1 MSFPSS
7 DPGRPPNL
15 LVVDDEES
23 VCCLLHEMFAELG
36 YHTELAMSGE
46 DALQKAQHIPF
57 DVVLTDIC
65 LPGISGLDLVR
76 ALHGRIPASEI
87 ILMTGFLTLDLS
99 LEAIREGVAD
109 LIVKPI
115 VSLDVVLQSV
125 EKVLDR
131 HKRRVRVAVEDSE
144 SLARQTETLFTL
156 CASMTQR
163 LAAVPPGF
171 FLSECAEHVGR
182 VLRARRVE
190 FDLSVPGEDLPRMV
204 CWPTG
209 SEKRRP
215 RAERRETV
223 TQPITLGER
232 TLGILRV
239 IGPDHV
245 PTQAELDFLA
255 AAGNMAALCLE
266 RAELRE
272 EREASFVRFLE
283 YLVQM
288 RESLA
293 GFEEGHSRRV
303 ADLAERLGRFLGFT
317 QRGLNQLRR
326 AALFHDLGK
335 LGVNPE
341 LLNRPGPLNPA
352 ELEAVRRYREITERL
367 LGATSCLED
376 VRHILVHLGAGG
388 SAQHKPTSTGVPLE
402 SRILTIVEAYT
413 AMTSRRPHRPALS
426 AQKTLEEMHREAGVR
441 FDPDVVQALE
451 MVLQDSPAEASRQ
464 AVRSQT
470 GDGPQTQPSNRSDST
485 REPEVESTLL
495 RR

>member
-1 MSFPSS
+1 MNSLSS
-7 DPGRPPNL
+7 DPGRRPNL

-57 DVVLTDIC
+57 DVVLTDVS

-87 ILMTGFLTLDLS
+87 ILMTGFLTLDMS

-109 LIVKPI
+109 LITKPI
-115 VSLDVVLQSV
+115 VSLDAVLKSV

-131 HKRRVRVAVEDSE
+131 HKRRVQVAVEDSE
-144 SLARQTETLFTL
+144 SLAHQTETLFTL
-156 CASMTQR
+156 CTSMTQR
-163 LAAVPPGF
+163 LAAVPAGF

-182 VLRARRVE
+182 VLLARRVE
-190 FDLSVPGEDLPRMV
+190 FDLGVPGEDLPRML
-204 CWPTG
+204 CWPAG

-239 IGPDHV
+239 IGPDHA
-245 PTQAELDFLA
+245 PTRAELDFLTA
-255 AAGNMAALCLE
+255 VGNMAALCLE

-335 LGVNPE
+335 LGVDPE

-352 ELEAVRRYREITERL
+352 ELEAVRRSREITERL

-376 VRHILVHLGAGG
+376 VRHILVHLGTGG
-388 SAQHKPTSTGVPLE
+388 SSEHKPTSTGVPLE
-402 SRILTIVEAYT
+402 SRILTVAAAYT

-426 AQKTLEEMHREAGVR
+426 AQNTLEEMHREAGVR
-441 FDPDVVQALE
+441 FDPDMIQALE
-451 MVLQDSPAEASRQ
+451 MVLQDSSTGASREAAGSQ
-464 AVRSQT
+464 AE
-470 GDGPQTQPSNRSDST
+470 DGPQEQHSERSDASRT
-485 REPEVESTLL
+485 VVVKAS
-495 RR
+495 